1 MFIRPQPYTC
11 LGIECA
17 VSRRSSD
24 THTRFSVR
32 TVARQTRGRR
42 ARRRGAAAEPAGMIN
57 ESEFTGG
64 VMAYAMA
71 PRTCVIHPA
80 LRPWRPG
87 IRPGYRLEIRT
98 SGFRVPVIRLP
109 AYLAGS
115 RRLAPVRRD
124 RYRDGLTPDVR
135 RGLSRVSYPVG
146 SLPVRT
152 LRPLTDHRR
161 DDVLAHPRT
170 PSITPSIT
178 PSTLTPVPPR
188 VYDAPE
194 PRRRSHASC
203 ERRGRLCHRL
213 DEDFGVAFGLEIAH
227 TDARAEQ

>member
-1 MFIRPQPYTC
+1 
-11 LGIECA
+11 
-17 VSRRSSD
+17 
-24 THTRFSVR
+24 
-32 TVARQTRGRR
+32 
-42 ARRRGAAAEPAGMIN
+42 
-57 ESEFTGG
+57 
-64 VMAYAMA
+64 MAYAMA

-87 IRPGYRLEIRT
+87 YGRDTALK
-98 SGFRVPVIRLP
+98 SGLP
-109 AYLAGS
+109 ASASPVGLSSGGTGVP
-115 RRLAPVRRD
+115 RRFAPVRRD

-152 LRPLTDHRR
+152 LRPLTDNRR

-170 PSITPSIT
+170 PIITPSIT

-213 DEDFGVAFGLEIAH
+213 DEDVGVAFGLEIAH

>member
-1 MFIRPQPYTC
+1 MFIRPQPYNC

-42 ARRRGAAAEPAGMIN
+42 ARRGGIRGN

-87 IRPGYRLEIRT
+87 YGRDTALK
-98 SGFRVPVIRLP
+98 SGLP
-109 AYLAGS
+109 ASAFLSSGYATS
-115 RRLAPVRRD
+115 PVRPARTP
-124 RYRDGLTPDVR
+124 RSLPRDGLTPDVR

-213 DEDFGVAFGLEIAH
+213 DEDVGVAFGLEIAH

>member
-1 MFIRPQPYTC
+1 MTIGIYRWCYGLCNGPADMRHTPRP
-11 LGIECA
+11 
-17 VSRRSSD
+17 
-24 THTRFSVR
+24 
-32 TVARQTRGRR
+32 
-42 ARRRGAAAEPAGMIN
+42 AALA
-57 ESEFTGG
+57 T
-64 VMAYAMA
+64 
-71 PRTCVIHPA
+71 
-80 LRPWRPG
+80 G

-109 AYLAGS
+109 ARVP
-115 RRLAPVRRD
+115 RRFAPVRRD

-213 DEDFGVAFGLEIAH
+213 DEDVGVAFGLEIAH

>member
-1 MFIRPQPYTC
+1 MRGLETLVRHAHSFLGADGRAPDPGSPRPGRGGG
-11 LGIECA
+11 GI
-17 VSRRSSD
+17 
-24 THTRFSVR
+24 
-32 TVARQTRGRR
+32 
-42 ARRRGAAAEPAGMIN
+42 AGMN
-57 ESEFTGG
+57 GG
-64 VMAYAMA
+64 IYRWCYGLCNGPADMRHT
-71 PRTCVIHPA
+71 PRPA
-80 LRPWRPG
+80 ALATG

-98 SGFRVPVIRLP
+98 SGFRVPVIRRLRP
-109 AYLAGS
+109 YAYLAS
-115 RRLAPVRRD
+115 SPRVRPRTRRD

-213 DEDFGVAFGLEIAH
+213 DEDVGVAFGLEIAH